1 MDGESVEGQGPE
13 SDEEAPGTPPDEHG
27 TRRLTVPEIAARGAA
42 SHGSLLK
49 SAAEFARIQA
59 QAQSFG
65 GSVSLDKL
73 GVLGSIPTGLTAG
86 KLADSILSGGV
97 AHSALQTSGIASEI
111 AAAQKVGLAGLGLGL
126 PATNMELAGITGGV
140 AGGLSTKLIEQ
151 WRDTLALGQR
161 PAQLE
166 VAGAMSRIIA
176 DTNLGALVGPQ
187 LFGSLTGE
195 LLSKR
200 IAEGTA
206 SLLTGIG
213 RELREGLIASIK
225 PAALMA
231 SSALMERIR
240 ASNKKEQ
247 EYEAALWRMGWW
259 MPPSASMDF
268 FWEVGALADEGRRHD
283 LRRAMTE
290 AARSREFSRIVDH
303 WMRLDPFGKRRRFL
317 RDALQDHRRG
327 RYRVSI
333 PILLMLLEGIAIDAF
348 MPRSTDTHPRRAIK
362 AAAENFDTVMGSAIV
377 ETVTILWARHDFSV
391 ASPTSRTLN
400 RQLILHGRST
410 GYATEANSAK
420 VLFALDLL
428 ASLVEDAQ
436 RHPERDLD
444 S

>member
-1 MDGESVEGQGPE
+1 MDGDRTEGQGPE
-13 SDEEAPGTPPDEHG
+13 SEEETPDIPSDEPE
-27 TRRLTVPEIAARGAA
+27 TRAAER
-42 SHGSLLK
+42 HGSLLK
-49 SAAEFARIQA
+49 SAAAFRRIQG
-59 QAQSFG
+59 QAQPL

-73 GVLGSIPTGLTAG
+73 GALGSIPTGLEP
-86 KLADSILSGGV
+86 
-97 AHSALQTSGIASEI
+97 SAQS
-111 AAAQKVGLAGLGLGL
+111 VGLAGPGLRL
-126 PATNMELAGITGGV
+126 PATSLELAGIKGGV
-140 AGGLSTKLIEQ
+140 AGGLSAKLIEQ
-151 WRDTLALGQR
+151 WRDKLALGQR

-166 VAGAMSRIIA
+166 VASAMSRIIA

-200 IAEGTA
+200 IEERSA

-213 RELREGLIASIK
+213 RELRGGLIASIK
-225 PAALMA
+225 PAALLA
-231 SSALMERIR
+231 SSALMERITEY
-240 ASNKKEQ
+240 NEKEQ
-247 EYEAALWRMGWW
+247 EYEAALWRLGWW

-268 FWEVGALADEGRRHD
+268 FWEVGALASEGRRHD

-290 AARSREFSRIVDH
+290 AARSREFGRIVDH
-303 WMRLDPFGKRRRFL
+303 WLRLDPFGKRRRFL
-317 RDALQDHRRG
+317 GDALQDHRRG

-362 AAAENFDTVMGSAIV
+362 AAVENFDTVMGSAIV
-377 ETVTILWARHDFSV
+377 EAATILWARHDFSV
-391 ASPTSRTLN
+391 ASPTRRTLN

-436 RHPERDLD
+436 GHPKMDHD
-444 S
+444 P

>member
-1 MDGESVEGQGPE
+1 MDGERAERQVSQ
-13 SDEEAPGTPPDEHG
+13 SDEGTADAQAAEPR
-27 TRRLTVPEIAARGAA
+27 TRLLTAAEIAVQALA
-42 SHGSLLK
+42 SHEPLLN
-49 SAAEFARIQA
+49 SATELTRIQA
-59 QAQSFG
+59 HAQSFA
-65 GSVSLDKL
+65 SSLPIDKL
-73 GVLGSIPTGLTAG
+73 GVLDSVPTGLTAD
-86 KLADSILSGGV
+86 KLARSFLTNEV
-97 AHSALQTSGIASEI
+97 AQQALHTSGIASEI
-111 AAAQKVGLAGLGLGL
+111 VASQKFGLAGLGLDL
-126 PATNMELAGITGGV
+126 PATKMALTGITGGLG
-140 AGGLSTKLIEQ
+140 GGLSTKLIER
-151 WRDTLALGQR
+151 WRETLALGQR

-187 LFGSLTGE
+187 LLGSLTGE

-206 SLLTGIG
+206 SYLIEIG

-247 EYEAALWRMGWW
+247 KYEAALWQMGWW

-290 AARSREFSRIVDH
+290 AARSREFGRIVEQ
-303 WMRLDPFGKRRRFL
+303 WMQLDPFGKRRRFL

-362 AAAENFDTVMGSAIV
+362 TAAETFDSVMGSAMV
-377 ETVTILWARHDFSV
+377 ETVTILWARNDFSV

-428 ASLVEDAQ
+428 ASLVEDAMQ
-436 RHPERDLD
+436 HPERALT

>member
-1 MDGESVEGQGPE
+1 MDGEGIEGQGPE
-13 SDEEAPGTPPDEHG
+13 SDEESPDTPPDEHG
-27 TRRLTVPEIAARGAA
+27 TRPLTAPEIAARAAA

-49 SAAEFARIQA
+49 SSAEFSRIQA
-59 QAQSFG
+59 QAQSFA
-65 GSVSLDKL
+65 GSASLDKL
-73 GVLGSIPTGLTAG
+73 RVLGSIPTGLTAG
-86 KLADSILSGGV
+86 KLAASILGGGV
-97 AHSALQTSGIASEI
+97 AQSALTTSGIASEI
-111 AAAQKVGLAGLGLGL
+111 AGAQLGLAGLGLGL
-126 PATNMELAGITGGV
+126 PGTTLELAGITGGV

-187 LFGSLTGE
+187 LFGSLTGD

-200 IAEGTA
+200 IEEGTA

-259 MPPSASMDF
+259 TPPSASMDF

-303 WMRLDPFGKRRRFL
+303 WMQLDPFGKRRRFL